1 MHRVERARLPSV
13 LLALQELLN
22 SGAVG
27 EYRCV
32 HANVEAGREDTRRA
46 MRTILGEPASRARFA
61 LRDDFVDEL
70 RLDILDRFGPDGAL
84 KEILSRWAQ
93 ADPRPLV
100 LLIDEIDTWWAMRY
114 CRCCGSFG
122 RDTPGALP
130 PERHPVRR
138 SRRAG
143 LPHPLGL
150 HEGSHRRR
158 ERVQHQGRIVA
169 PWRFFASR
177 SHVRVREMDKMTDAS
192 GSFPD
197 LESFPV
203 NSEGLHS

>member
-1 MHRVERARLPSV
+1 MHRVERAKLPSV

-27 EYRCV
+27 DYRCV
-32 HANVEAGREDTRRA
+32 HANVEAGQAGREDPRRA

-100 LLIDEIDTWWAMRY
+100 LLIDEIDTLV
-114 CRCCGSFG
+114 G
-122 RDTPGALP
+122 DTLLSVLRQLRAGYA
-130 PERHPVRR
+130 
-138 SRRAG
+138 RRAF
-143 LPHPLGL
+143 P
-150 HEGSHRRR
+150 R
-158 ERVQHQGRIVA
+158 A
-169 PWRFFASR
+169 PSCTAFA
-177 SHVRVREMDKMTDAS
+177 TCGTTAS
-192 GSFPD
+192 TRAP
-197 LESFPV
+197 
-203 NSEGLHS
+203 

>member
-22 SGAVG
+22 SVAVG
-27 EYRCV
+27 DYRCV
-32 HANVEAGREDTRRA
+32 HANVEAGQAGREDPRRA

-100 LLIDEIDTWWAMRY
+100 LLIDEIDTLLSVLRQLRAGY
-114 CRCCGSFG
+114 
-122 RDTPGALP
+122 A
-130 PERHPVRR
+130 
-138 SRRAG
+138 RRAF
-143 LPHPLGL
+143 P
-150 HEGSHRRR
+150 R
-158 ERVQHQGRIVA
+158 A
-169 PWRFFASR
+169 PSCAAFA
-177 SHVRVREMDKMTDAS
+177 TCGTTAS
-192 GSFPD
+192 TRAP
-197 LESFPV
+197 
-203 NSEGLHS
+203 